1 MNTQIDKSNLR
12 QVIIDSPQQLGIG
25 LGIAK
30 DIEVEGK
37 FKYLMV
43 SGMGGSAL
51 PTEILKNHLVE
62 NDLEIINNRTY
73 SISKKYF
80 KDTLHFISSFSGN
93 TEETLSCLQ
102 EVIQNNLKAVV
113 FTNGGKVLEIAKEN
127 HIPTVELPECIQPRY
142 ATGYFVSSML
152 KVLSN
157 SGLTENQDS
166 AILDIQEYL
175 PAKIASFEEKGHI
188 LAKKLVGKTPII
200 YSTDKYKSVAMI
212 LKIKINENAKTPAFW
227 NLYPELN
234 HNEMVGWTLPQGKFH
249 ILTFLDNSH
258 PQIKKRMEV
267 TSKLLQEKEIETDF
281 IEIEDNDK
289 LTSIFTALAMSDW
302 ISYYLSIEYGQDP
315 TPVDMV
321 EKFKTLL

>member
-12 QVIIDSPQQLGIG
+12 QVIIDSPQQLGVG
-25 LGIAK
+25 LEIAK
-30 DIEVEGK
+30 DIKIESE
-37 FKYLMV
+37 FKYLVV

-51 PTEILKNHLVE
+51 PVEILKNHLVE
-62 NDLEIINNRTY
+62 NDLEIFNNRTY
-73 SISKKYF
+73 SIPKKYHQGA
-80 KDTLHFISSFSGN
+80 LHFISSYSGN
-93 TEETLSCLQ
+93 TEETISCLQ
-102 EVIQNNLKAVV
+102 EVIQNNLKAIV
-113 FTNGGKVLEIAKEN
+113 FTNGGKILEMAKKN
-127 HIPTVELPECIQPRY
+127 NIPIVEIPECIQPRY

-157 SGLTENQDS
+157 SNLTENQDS

-200 YSTDKYKSVAMI
+200 YSTAEYRSVAMI

-227 NLYPELN
+227 NVYPELN
-234 HNEMVGWTLPQGKFH
+234 HNEMVGWTLAQGKFH
-249 ILTFLDNSH
+249 ILTFLDKNN
-258 PQIKKRMEV
+258 PKIEKRMEI
-267 TSKLLQEKEIETDF
+267 TSRLLQEKGIETDF
-281 IEIEDNDK
+281 IEIEGNDK

-321 EKFKTLL
+321 EKLKNLL